1 LVLDLPVSQ
10 GLNSEPIW
18 ENWQMTNNQHPP
30 VVANKFLRF
39 LLNLL
44 RGALIGIAEV
54 IPGVSGG
61 TVALI
66 TGVYTRIINSAAEAV
81 RGFFLLFSFSRLK
94 LVESGARFRSMS
106 WSLLIPL
113 LIGMLTAIFVA
124 AGVIEPLLEQYP
136 TLTRA
141 LFAGL
146 IAASLIVPIRLA
158 GPNWKLLDYI
168 FLTLAAVVAFALTS
182 IPRAVD
188 AEPGFVVIMAS
199 AAVAVSAL
207 VLPGVSGSY
216 LLLAMGMYA
225 PTLSAVNERDFGY
238 LGTFVLGAILGLAGF
253 VWLLQ
258 WLLSNRRK
266 LTLVVMTGLM
276 IGSLRALW
284 PWQSVSG
291 EMNLPEGAIYGEI
304 LFATIGVLIV
314 VALVLAEKVLERKR

>member
-10 GLNSEPIW
+10 DLKSEAIW
-18 ENWQMTNNQHPP
+18 ENWQMTVNPNPP
-30 VVANKFLRF
+30 VVGNKYLRF

-81 RGFFLLFSFSRLK
+81 RGFFLLFSFSKLK

-113 LIGMLTAIFVA
+113 LIGMLIAIFVA

-136 TLTRA
+136 SLTRA

-158 GPNWKLLDYI
+158 GSNWKLMDYL
-168 FLTLAAVVAFALTS
+168 FLTLAAILAFALTS
-182 IPRAVD
+182 IPRAID
-188 AEPGFVVIMAS
+188 ADPGFFLIMAS
-199 AAVAVSAL
+199 AAIAVSAL

-238 LGTFVLGAILGLAGF
+238 LGTFVLGAILGLASF

-258 WLLSNRRK
+258 WLLSNHRK

-284 PWQSVSG
+284 PWQSEAG
-291 EMNLPEGAIYGEI
+291 ELSAPTGPFVLELAML
-304 LFATIGVLIV
+304 ATG
-314 VALVLAEKVLERKR
+314 ALVVLVLVFAQKKLTSP